1 MLVHAYW
8 VSKSLWWAR
17 PSTINLHSCSALSC
31 YCSNSCCHCYFCGCS
46 TSAAACWLLSPT
58 FTTHSHSFYE
68 WSSHTCTDTSTKL
81 WQRTCETVIVILQPP
96 AIIVY
101 MHWQVV
107 PSLLFLLYGKFSLSC
122 IRKCIQTSYRQANHW
137 CWKRFFFIFMLSR
150 HWLDKMNKNISRY
163 CKSFMLKRVIEK
175 LKLTRGNCRFWFI
188 VNLTFILR

>member
-1 MLVHAYW
+1 MPIEFPRACGGLDHQ
-8 VSKSLWWAR
+8 
-17 PSTINLHSCSALSC
+17 PSTSIHVQHCHVTVLIVAATATFVVVLH
-31 YCSNSCCHCYFCGCS
+31 
-46 TSAAACWLLSPT
+46 LLLPADYYLPPSLHT
-58 FTTHSHSFYE
+58 YSHSFYE